1 MTLSSSSGAEPRT
14 PPQTASQVF
23 ECRDCPL
30 REALVAARLHF
41 CVAKQLKVNVSVFT
55 LEVTGVKGQ
64 AGGDV

>member
-30 REALVAARLHF
+30 REAPVAARLHF
-41 CVAKQLKVNVSVFT
+41 YAAKQLKMTVSVFT